1 MCSYRAA
8 PTDPDDIRIE
18 VISPYDRASPPLP
31 GPCCKFGWR
40 LNCKTRRFTAT
51 TLLLS
56 VVATCLLAGVCW
68 ACVQV
73 PVVQQFMGRPAGDL
87 VGEGTLAHSG
97 RNLGSTTLWTSKV
110 TKNLRSKPIP
120 EISNMFLKE
129 ALKSQA
135 LHLEGNGDIH
145 VNPRASKEQLEGLCR
160 AYAEALTSSHAS
172 LFALGRAQ
180 ASIVSVC
187 AVTGFNVGHAR
198 GGSVPYHQPPD
209 VIAAAT
215 SAMILG
221 FGAVVLILMAD
232 VLRRPSSHDI
242 LTRVRPKQL
251 LFA

>member
-56 VVATCLLAGVCW
+56 VVATCLL
-68 ACVQV
+68 
-73 PVVQQFMGRPAGDL
+73 AGDL

>member
-1 MCSYRAA
+1 MSH
-8 PTDPDDIRIE
+8 
-18 VISPYDRASPPLP
+18 
-31 GPCCKFGWR
+31 
-40 LNCKTRRFTAT
+40 
-51 TLLLS
+51 
-56 VVATCLLAGVCW
+56 VAHVHA
-68 ACVQV
+68 
-73 PVVQQFMGRPAGDL
+73 
-87 VGEGTLAHSG
+87 
-97 RNLGSTTLWTSKV
+97 
-110 TKNLRSKPIP
+110 
-120 EISNMFLKE
+120 
-129 ALKSQA
+129 
-135 LHLEGNGDIH
+135 GNGDIH

-198 GGSVPYHQPPD
+198 GSRLHDMELPQRQLQRKSNDHRASGGSVPYHQPPD